1 MMNAANQPSWRLAR
15 GQTLHR
21 VAPQAR
27 CLRVQRGRLWV
38 TRDGRLGELPEDLVL
53 GAGAVLGLARGEGVV
68 LEAFEDSAFEWLE
81 PAP

>member
-1 MMNAANQPSWRLAR
+1 MTTDPSWRLTR

-53 GAGAVLGLARGEGVV
+53 GAGALLELERGEGVV